1 LQLTIACCATK
12 QNKTKTG
19 IMFKTTLF
27 AALALGASANLSA
40 SSPEEIKVMWENFKE
55 THSKVYGTMT
65 EELSRFQKFTENLA
79 IIDKRNAI
87 ERAAGGSAKHGITQ
101 FSDMTQQEFADIF
114 LTLDVTKIPS
124 SNNTVSDVKPYT
136 GPAGLVDWTGRYT
149 TAVKNQGYCGSCW
162 AFSASEQIESDAIR
176 QAGWST
182 GTWLSPEQL
191 VDCDTRSSACNG
203 GWPEWA
209 YDYVKRAG
217 GIELESDYPYSAYY
231 GNSGSCKAN
240 SGLFKVGVSGYSTFA
255 QGAESQ
261 MASYV
266 KSTGPVSIALDA
278 SDWNSYTGGV
288 VTSCGKSV
296 NHAVQAVGVDDSS
309 NGYWKVRNSWGASWG
324 EAGYIRLKYGQNTCN
339 VAYRASYTNTYRK

>member
-1 LQLTIACCATK
+1 VTAFVCCLS
-12 QNKTKTG
+12 QFEE
-19 IMFKTTLF
+19 MFKTALIAT
-27 AALALGASANLSA
+27 LALGASANFAS
-40 SSPEEIKVMWENFKE
+40 SSPEQIKQLWESFKQS
-55 THSKVYGTMT
+55 HSKSYSTMT

-79 IIDKRNAI
+79 IIDQRNAN
-87 ERAAGGSAKHGITQ
+87 ELAAGGSAKHGITQ
-101 FSDMTQQEFADIF
+101 FSDMSQAEFADIF

-124 SNNTVSDVKPYT
+124 SNATEVTDVKPYT
-136 GPAGLVDWTGRYT
+136 GAAGLVDWTGRYT

-191 VDCDTRSSACNG
+191 VDCDTQSSACNG

-209 YDYVKRAG
+209 YDYVRKAG

-231 GNSGSCKAN
+231 GTSGACKAN
-240 SGLFKVGVSGYSTFA
+240 SGLFKVGVSGYSTFTR
-255 QGAESQ
+255 GAESQ
-261 MASYV
+261 IASYV
-266 KSTGPVSIALDA
+266 KSTGPVSICLDA

-288 VTSCGKSV
+288 VTSCGNNV

-309 NGYWKVRNSWGASWG
+309 SGYWKIRNSWGASWG

-339 VAYRASYTNTYRK
+339 VAYRASYTSTFRK